1 MGKKRRG
8 DAVSW
13 EATIEAA
20 LSVGASVTNGSSTDK
35 PIHFSLPCDDHT
47 YYTHRLHPTSIELF
61 DFMATDAKRGTH
73 SNSNYNNSSSKI
85 ISTQRSL
92 FTTDSKKRKSLNG
105 LSQNNNRKKP
115 NKDDNLSSEKI
126 AKSEIA
132 SNTPDSVKSAHN
144 IIDINCAES
153 IHNTT
158 ILRKAPQKWNQ
169 KEKQIFTE
177 TVEKHGR
184 HWEKLAEAVGSKTV
198 TQIKNYYYD
207 HKKQFVKQQ
216 AMISQNGRDSSN
228 IVSDKINCDSSLVA
242 QPPSKH
248 VQQEIEEEFEKKVD
262 DKITSELTGSNDAHD
277 KKKFISA
284 SPICLEKLPNKEN
297 IISKDLPSSQLM
309 GLQPFPRGMWTQGN
323 PQQLALTLEQQYH
336 LRQQQQVGE
345 HQIHGSEQQKHL
357 TEHQIAN
364 ERLNDQTHSLNL
376 HHQQLQPQPQPQQP
390 QQQQQQQQQQHQHQQ
405 QQQLQQQQQQLIN
418 QNQQLQ
424 QQQQQQ
430 QHLSQNQQ
438 HHAREFE
445 QHYHC
450 RQLELQQQQQLKEH
464 QHQQHVHNMFPL
476 NQCNGISQSAQGHP
490 HQTLSNLTN
499 MGSNIGNI
507 NLSFVQAALQ

>member
-85 ISTQRSL
+85 MSTQRSL

-115 NKDDNLSSEKI
+115 NKDDNLSSEKM

-132 SNTPDSVKSAHN
+132 SNAPDSVKSAHS

-262 DKITSELTGSNDAHD
+262 DKITSELTGSNNAHD

-284 SPICLEKLPNKEN
+284 SPICLEKLPKKEN

-336 LRQQQQVGE
+336 LRQQQQ
-345 HQIHGSEQQKHL
+345 
-357 TEHQIAN
+357 
-364 ERLNDQTHSLNL
+364 
-376 HHQQLQPQPQPQQP
+376 QPQQP
-390 QQQQQQQQQQHQHQQ
+390 QHQQQQQQQEQEQEQDQQHQHQQQQQQHQHQQ

-418 QNQQLQ
+418 QNQFNFNHQ
-424 QQQQQQ
+424 QQQ
-430 QHLSQNQQ
+430 
-438 HHAREFE
+438 
-445 QHYHC
+445 
-450 RQLELQQQQQLKEH
+450 KEH
-464 QHQQHVHNMFPL
+464 QHQQQQHVHNMFPL

-507 NLSFVQAALQ
+507 NLSFVQ

>member
-1 MGKKRRG
+1 MG
-8 DAVSW
+8 
-13 EATIEAA
+13 
-20 LSVGASVTNGSSTDK
+20 
-35 PIHFSLPCDDHT
+35 
-47 YYTHRLHPTSIELF
+47 
-61 DFMATDAKRGTH
+61 
-73 SNSNYNNSSSKI
+73 
-85 ISTQRSL
+85 
-92 FTTDSKKRKSLNG
+92 
-105 LSQNNNRKKP
+105 
-115 NKDDNLSSEKI
+115 
-126 AKSEIA
+126 
-132 SNTPDSVKSAHN
+132 
-144 IIDINCAES
+144 
-153 IHNTT
+153 
-158 ILRKAPQKWNQ
+158 
-169 KEKQIFTE
+169 
-177 TVEKHGR
+177 GR

-262 DKITSELTGSNDAHD
+262 DKITSELTGSNNAHD

-284 SPICLEKLPNKEN
+284 SPICLEKLPKKEN

-376 HHQQLQPQPQPQQP
+376 HHQQLQPQPQPQQLQSQP
-390 QQQQQQQQQQHQHQQ
+390 QQPQQPQHQQQQQQQEQEQEQD
-405 QQQLQQQQQQLIN
+405 
-418 QNQQLQ
+418 
-424 QQQQQQ
+424 QQQ

-450 RQLELQQQQQLKEH
+450 RQLELQQQQQLKD
-464 QHQQHVHNMFPL
+464 QQQQHVHNMFPL

-507 NLSFVQAALQ
+507 NLSFVQAALQQQQHESAQASIRDWVEGQASNNQLQNVNMALALQQAVQPQPNSLHQQPNGLQQQPTGFQQQLNGLQQQQANNLQQQSNGFPVQSPSHVSMGGVPTINSSHLTEPERIQQQQHQQSLSIPESDPSVSALNALAQIAAAGQNMSSEHKDEQKK

>member
-1 MGKKRRG
+1 MG
-8 DAVSW
+8 
-13 EATIEAA
+13 
-20 LSVGASVTNGSSTDK
+20 
-35 PIHFSLPCDDHT
+35 
-47 YYTHRLHPTSIELF
+47 
-61 DFMATDAKRGTH
+61 
-73 SNSNYNNSSSKI
+73 
-85 ISTQRSL
+85 
-92 FTTDSKKRKSLNG
+92 
-105 LSQNNNRKKP
+105 
-115 NKDDNLSSEKI
+115 
-126 AKSEIA
+126 
-132 SNTPDSVKSAHN
+132 
-144 IIDINCAES
+144 
-153 IHNTT
+153 
-158 ILRKAPQKWNQ
+158 
-169 KEKQIFTE
+169 
-177 TVEKHGR
+177 GR

-248 VQQEIEEEFEKKVD
+248 VQQEIEEELEKKVD
-262 DKITSELTGSNDAHD
+262 GKITSELTGSNNAHD

-284 SPICLEKLPNKEN
+284 SPICLEKLPKKEN

-390 QQQQQQQQQQHQHQQ
+390 QQPQHQQQQQEQEQEQDQQHQHQQQQQQHQQQQQQQQQHQHQQ
-405 QQQLQQQQQQLIN
+405 QQQLQQQQQQ
-418 QNQQLQ
+418 QHQHH
-424 QQQQQQ
+424 QQ
-430 QHLSQNQQ
+430 QHHS
-438 HHAREFE
+438 HHHTQRP
-445 QHYHC
+445 
-450 RQLELQQQQQLKEH
+450 R
-464 QHQQHVHNMFPL
+464 QHQ
-476 NQCNGISQSAQGHP
+476 
-490 HQTLSNLTN
+490 
-499 MGSNIGNI
+499 
-507 NLSFVQAALQ
+507 

>member
-1 MGKKRRG
+1 MQHPKDFRKIASFLRNKTVRDCISFYYNSKQNVPYKAALKEHIQRKKRRG

-115 NKDDNLSSEKI
+115 NKDDNLSSEKM

-132 SNTPDSVKSAHN
+132 SNAPDSVKSAHN

-177 TVEKHGR
+177 TVEKHG
-184 HWEKLAEAVGSKTV
+184 K
-198 TQIKNYYYD
+198 
-207 HKKQFVKQQ
+207 
-216 AMISQNGRDSSN
+216 
-228 IVSDKINCDSSLVA
+228 SL
-242 QPPSKH
+242 
-248 VQQEIEEEFEKKVD
+248 
-262 DKITSELTGSNDAHD
+262 
-277 KKKFISA
+277 
-284 SPICLEKLPNKEN
+284 
-297 IISKDLPSSQLM
+297 
-309 GLQPFPRGMWTQGN
+309 LQ
-323 PQQLALTLEQQYH
+323 
-336 LRQQQQVGE
+336 
-345 HQIHGSEQQKHL
+345 K
-357 TEHQIAN
+357 
-364 ERLNDQTHSLNL
+364 
-376 HHQQLQPQPQPQQP
+376 
-390 QQQQQQQQQQHQHQQ
+390 
-405 QQQLQQQQQQLIN
+405 
-418 QNQQLQ
+418 
-424 QQQQQQ
+424 
-430 QHLSQNQQ
+430 
-438 HHAREFE
+438 
-445 QHYHC
+445 
-450 RQLELQQQQQLKEH
+450 
-464 QHQQHVHNMFPL
+464 
-476 NQCNGISQSAQGHP
+476 
-490 HQTLSNLTN
+490 
-499 MGSNIGNI
+499 
-507 NLSFVQAALQ
+507 